1 MSELEN
7 CDICY
12 DDCHNVITLDCC
24 NKSKKIC
31 KDCLSCLRK
40 PTCPYCRKTLPEDVL
55 SNMIVVRSLPNEDT
69 NQPGFYSLLQSELLV
84 DPFDPEFQDS
94 RILRRQVR
102 RIRRRFISEHS
113 RNRPSARDRRTE
125 RKRERRFLRQQL
137 NDLTHAYNHNQTIFD
152 IEL

>member
-1 MSELEN
+1 
-7 CDICY
+7 
-12 DDCHNVITLDCC
+12 
-24 NKSKKIC
+24 
-31 KDCLSCLRK
+31 
-40 PTCPYCRKTLPEDVL
+40 
-55 SNMIVVRSLPNEDT
+55 MIVVRSLPNEDT